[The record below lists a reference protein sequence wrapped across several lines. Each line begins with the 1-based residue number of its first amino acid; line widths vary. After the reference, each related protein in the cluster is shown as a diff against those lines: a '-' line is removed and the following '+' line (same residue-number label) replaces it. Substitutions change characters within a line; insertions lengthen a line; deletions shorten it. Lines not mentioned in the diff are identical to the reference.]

1 MAQQTIIISG
11 YRELLRA
18 AKEAGTATRREV
30 RAAFAESGEIV
41 RSGAAKQLS
50 AYSTKSAAGLKVRV
64 RQRGVSVEQ
73 SLAKTTGPRARK
85 NYPGI
90 QMHILS
96 TELEQDEPAVEAAL
110 EKALDR
116 VAGIFNR

>member
-1 MAQQTIIISG
+1 MAQQTIVIRG

-18 AKEAGTATRREV
+18 AKNAGTATRREV

-41 RSGAAKQLS
+41 RSGSAQQLS
-50 AYSTKSAAGLKVRV
+50 AYSAKSAAGLKVRV

-73 SLAKTTGPRARK
+73 SLSKVSGPKSRK

-96 TELEQDEPAVEAAL
+96 TELAKDEPKVEAEL